1 MCRRRVQRKERFD
14 GWDVGAITS
23 DVINVRREGVRWMKK
38 VERTTD
44 VITYQKEKPR
54 DTVVISLAG
63 FILYQT
69 VPLEGFV
76 RKHSK
81 EILSLF
87 FTSVS
92 DIFSSATSCCLLWI
106 TDRFSCYKRISH
118 IHQRDFAILCFFCL
132 VLDTAITYT
141 TTILVNSAICRN
153 SSKFRFHPIR
163 FNFDTSDKMRNIYG
177 QENLEWLN
185 DVNLVSNVDSYSK
198 TRVM

>member
-1 MCRRRVQRKERFD
+1 M
-14 GWDVGAITS
+14 GAITS

-69 VPLEGFV
+69 VLLEGLV

-92 DIFSSATSCCLLWI
+92 DIFPSATSCCLL
-106 TDRFSCYKRISH
+106 
-118 IHQRDFAILCFFCL
+118 
-132 VLDTAITYT
+132 
-141 TTILVNSAICRN
+141 
-153 SSKFRFHPIR
+153 
-163 FNFDTSDKMRNIYG
+163 
-177 QENLEWLN
+177 
-185 DVNLVSNVDSYSK
+185 
-198 TRVM
+198 